1 MLESIT
7 KNMVRIPSESQ
18 SESRRITKIN
28 RGKFK
33 RLFPILLKISVIQ
46 GISIIYG
53 FFDVKL
59 LSY

>member
-46 GISIIYG
+46 GISSFMG
-53 FFDVKL
+53 F
-59 LSY
+59 SM

>member
-1 MLESIT
+1 M
-7 KNMVRIPSESQ
+7 NAPSESHC
-18 SESRRITKIN
+18 ESRRITKIN